1 MEGVDDWDQVPSF
14 DATEAPRRSTSSLE
28 AVKVSDNVDDRAVW
42 DDDLAQRLL
51 GKVMLVGL
59 TYIGVDGAV
68 VEQQQFFGQ
77 AVSVDRRK
85 GILVALSGGR
95 SGEHFNLPPDTRAID
110 TAAPGEYRRRAT
122 GDVVVNPDYTAV
134 FSISNAP

>member
-1 MEGVDDWDQVPSF
+1 M
-14 DATEAPRRSTSSLE
+14 T
-28 AVKVSDNVDDRAVW
+28 DNVDDRAVW

-59 TYIGVDGAV
+59 TYMGVDGAV
-68 VEQQQFFGQ
+68 VEQQQFFGR
-77 AVSVDRRK
+77 AVSVDPRK
-85 GILVALSGGR
+85 GILVALSGVR

-110 TAAPGEYRRRAT
+110 AATPGEYRLRAT

-134 FSISNAP
+134 FSITKDA